1 MDITCFADQILRNKF
16 WLELH
21 KNDET
26 TIQEVN
32 PISNLDPISNE
43 PGDVTIVS
51 EKSGITYA
59 ILNSV
64 GPTVDA
70 EIIEDGDKLTIAFT
84 DTVIPEEEDDYYT
97 PLYYE
102 INVDKDYEHEYLIV
116 LLNGEDAIL
125 NSLIIQ

>member
-1 MDITCFADQILRNKF
+1 MKNLMLIPFCSFILMGCGN
-16 WLELH
+16 
-21 KNDET
+21 NDET

-32 PISNLDPISNE
+32 PISNLEPISNE

-51 EKSGITYA
+51 EESGITYA

-64 GPTVDA
+64 GPKVDA
-70 EIIEDGDKLTIAFT
+70 EIIEDGDKLTIAFK
-84 DTVIPEEEDDYYT
+84 DTVLPGEVDDYYT

-116 LLNGEDAIL
+116 LLNGEDAVL